1 MRVTWTVF
9 VTLAFYN
16 DLVAGSFIIPELSQK
31 TVADAGDI
39 NVGVL
44 MSMSV
49 RSDKLLCSNKL
60 KDLGTYISTVVSLC
74 L

>member
-31 TVADAGDI
+31 TVADVGDI
-39 NVGVL
+39 NIGVL

-49 RSDKLLCSNKL
+49 SSDKLLCSNKL